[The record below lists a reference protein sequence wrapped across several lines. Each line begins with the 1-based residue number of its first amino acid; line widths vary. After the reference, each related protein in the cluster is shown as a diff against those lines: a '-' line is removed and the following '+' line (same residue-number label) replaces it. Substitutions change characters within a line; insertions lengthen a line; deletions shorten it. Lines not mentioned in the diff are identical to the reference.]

1 MKYYIFKVTNNK
13 GKTYYK
19 LNNRYIGYIDFD
31 SDQWRAKMERLSN
44 PPIEEVSYQV
54 FASGEVENHTQLHR
68 LFADSKRFG
77 LFLAKKI
84 AAAYALNIS
93 KDRRKYRVHQPSKN
107 SSYVYLKEIG
117 GKATIK

>member
-1 MKYYIFKVTNNK
+1 MKYYIFKVTNNQ
-13 GKTYYK
+13 GKVYYK
-19 LNNRYIGYIDFD
+19 LNNEYIGYIDFD

-54 FASGEVENHTQLHR
+54 FASGEVINDELLHR
-68 LFADSKRFG
+68 ATCDSQRFTLRG
-77 LFLAKKI
+77 AKKI
-84 AAAYALNIS
+84 AADYALNIS
-93 KDRRKYRVHQPSKN
+93 KDHRKYQVHQPSKN

>member
-1 MKYYIFKVTNNK
+1 MKHYIFKVTNSV
-13 GKTYYK
+13 GETYYK

-31 SDQWRAKMERLSN
+31 SDFTRAKLERLAKV
-44 PPIEEVSYQV
+44 EEISYQV

-68 LFADSKRFG
+68 LFTESKRFG

-84 AAAYALNIS
+84 AAAYALKIS
-93 KDRRKYRVHQPSKN
+93 KDRRKYQVHQPSKN